1 MDKSDNLGSS
11 APNSTSYASTSSNP
25 AISATNNNLGNV
37 TGAVASNISIRSSLA
52 INGAG
57 NDLIASSL
65 GSSASNS
72 TAYAST
78 SSNPAI
84 SAISNNLG
92 NVTGAVA
99 SNISIRSSLASNGA
113 GNDLIALSMDPNYA
127 RGKNSRKSKARS
139 FDYTE
144 DGSENDGNGNEI
156 DFNVNGSHD
165 DDTIARRSTSSS
177 SSYSGV
183 PFNVA
188 AAQLP
193 FQGN

>member
-1 MDKSDNLGSS
+1 
-11 APNSTSYASTSSNP
+11 
-25 AISATNNNLGNV
+25 LGNV

-72 TAYAST
+72 ISYAST
-78 SSNPAI
+78 SSSNPAI
-84 SAISNNLG
+84 SAVSNNLG

-99 SNISIRSSLASNGA
+99 SYISIRSSLASNGA
-113 GNDLIALSMDPNYA
+113 SNDLFASSIDPNCA
-127 RGKNSRKSKARS
+127 RGKISRKSKGRS

-144 DGSENDGNGNEI
+144 DGSENDDNGNGI
-156 DFNVNGSHD
+156 DINVNGSHD
-165 DDTIARRSTSSS
+165 DDTTARRSTSSS
-177 SSYSGV
+177 STYSGV
-183 PFNVA
+183 PSNVA

-193 FQGN
+193 FQGNCATVTLNDSSNRNRVSYNLRSQKG